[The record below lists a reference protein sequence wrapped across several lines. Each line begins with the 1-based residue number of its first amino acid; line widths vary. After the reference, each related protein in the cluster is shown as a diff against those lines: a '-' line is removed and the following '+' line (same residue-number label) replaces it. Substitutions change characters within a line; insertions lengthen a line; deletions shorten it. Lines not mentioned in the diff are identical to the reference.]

1 MTYLFFY
8 PNRVSVLGIR
18 VSLEG
23 SLGKESREASVL
35 DIRIVG

>member
-8 PNRVSVLGIR
+8 PNILGIG

-23 SLGKESREASVL
+23 LLGKESREVDMLA
-35 DIRIVG
+35 IRIVG